1 MPVRALNSS
10 ADRCEPLPGG
20 DVPMLSL
27 PGSRLA
33 SAMNSATLFAGNDGL
48 AMMPMLVDAN
58 MPTGAKSLRVS

>member
-1 MPVRALNSS
+1 
-10 ADRCEPLPGG
+10 
-20 DVPMLSL
+20 MLSL
-27 PGSRLA
+27 PSSRLA